1 MSLDATWTPPAGAAR
16 IGVLSNPRAGRSA
29 VRASQLT
36 SLLRGQPD
44 IVHVATDESDS
55 VPGVLAEF
63 AGAGVNVLVVNGGDG
78 TLQQTLTAMLGRR
91 IFDRC
96 PLVAPLRGGRTNMSA
111 IDIGCQHDSAS
122 ALMAVVDAAR
132 RGALAE
138 RMVRRPVLRVE
149 MGDEVQ
155 YGMFCGVGVIHR
167 AVDLIHRAFPP
178 GKRSRGAVGAGVL
191 TGVLV
196 ARAAMRSASGILTPD
211 RIVMRLDG
219 DPVAAEAFQLAIATT
234 LHRLFL
240 GINPFWG
247 QGPGAVRVTAV
258 AVTAERKW
266 LAAVGILRGRPRSFV
281 VPARGYTSR
290 NVHRAELRLDC
301 GLCIDGELFP
311 PERDRLVR
319 LEADESVRFLR
330 A

>member
-1 MSLDATWTPPAGAAR
+1 MSLDTTWTPPAGAAR

-29 VRASQLT
+29 VRASQVT

-44 IVHVATDESDS
+44 ITHVATDDSGS

-63 AGAGVNVLVVNGGDG
+63 ARAGVNVLVVNGGDG
-78 TLQQTLTAMLGRR
+78 TLQQALTAMLGQHV
-91 IFDRC
+91 FDRL

-111 IDIGCQHDSAS
+111 IDIGCQSDSAN
-122 ALMAVVDAAR
+122 ALAAVVEAAR
-132 RGALAE
+132 GGALAG
-138 RMVRRPVLRVE
+138 RVVRRPVLRVD
-149 MGDEVQ
+149 MGDDVQ

-178 GKRSRGAVGAGVL
+178 GRNSRGAIGAGVL
-191 TGVLV
+191 TGILV
-196 ARAAMRSASGILTPD
+196 ARVAMRSASGIVTPD
-211 RIVMRLDG
+211 RIDMRLDG
-219 DPVAAEAFQLAIATT
+219 ETVAAEAFQLAIATT
-234 LHRLFL
+234 LGRLFL
-240 GINPFWG
+240 KINPFWG

-258 AVTAERKW
+258 AVTAKRKW
-266 LAAVGILRGRPRSFV
+266 LSAIGILRGRPRSSV

-311 PERDRLVR
+311 PKRDRLVR
-319 LEADESVRFLR
+319 FEADERIPFLR